1 MIDNR
6 FMIFMCTTYN
16 LAYPIVKHCRTLS
29 LKKLRINLSF
39 KKQEA

>member
-16 LAYPIVKHCRTLS
+16 LASTIVGHCQ
-29 LKKLRINLSF
+29 SF
-39 KKQEA
+39 YDFHVYNI